1 MRRLGVALLGV
12 PVVGLVY
19 LEAVL
24 RRSTAVR
31 VTLALVFGAV
41 VGLSVVIL
49 AQPSGTSARP
59 QPSLVPLPPAAFTTV
74 LQANLGLRDGVEIR
88 FSRPMSRPA
97 VEAALAV
104 SPATVV
110 HVAWRADGRA
120 MTIRPMPAWEAGTFY
135 RVSVDARA
143 TATDG
148 QPLGEAARAAF
159 VTRGPATIHVG
170 LADGA
175 AGARFGPPVG
185 AGLDPLRPSILVE
198 TSRSTD
204 VEALRSALTLTP
216 ALPLE
221 VAVAGRPA
229 TGSRLGEAATAFV
242 VRPIVALRP
251 GTTYRLDAD
260 AGLSDVDGAAFAP
273 TEALTIRTP
282 SAPRVVRFRPLDG
295 SRNVERDATLSIR
308 FSEAMDPGVTAAA
321 FSATA
326 NGTPVAFAGTRW
338 AEGSTVL
345 VATPATPLPAGAKVE
360 LIVAA
365 TARSADGV
373 ATGRAFGATFAVQ
386 PPPAK
391 KAPTKKAAPKPTP
404 PPAPKPP
411 PPSTGS
417 AGSATWYAVEKY
429 YLRLMNCTRTG
440 GWVTS
445 TGSCSSPGGRNV
457 AALTLSAGI
466 SSKVSRPYAKYLAV
480 HNQCDHFIGG
490 TPGDRLRR
498 AGYTSYRWGENLGC
512 RSGNPYSA
520 VLGSH
525 LYFQSEKSSNGGHY
539 VNLMNALYDRAGIG
553 VWVSAGRV
561 RLVVDLY
568 HP

>member
-1 MRRLGVALLGV
+1 LRRLGVALLGV

-31 VTLALVFGAV
+31 VALAVGLGAV
-41 VGLSVVIL
+41 VGLSVAIL
-49 AQPSGTSARP
+49 ARPSGTSARP
-59 QPSLVPLPPAAFTTV
+59 QPSLAPLPPAAFTTV
-74 LQANLGLRDGVEIR
+74 LQTGLGLRDDVEIR

-104 SPATVV
+104 SPATAV
-110 HVAWRADGRA
+110 HVAWSGDGRA

-135 RVSVDARA
+135 RLSVDARA

-148 QPLGEAARAAF
+148 QPLGETARAAF
-159 VTRGPATIHVG
+159 VTRAPATIH
-170 LADGA
+170 LALTDGA
-175 AGARFGPPVG
+175 APAVRSVEP
-185 AGLDPLRPSILVE
+185 ATDPLRPSIAVR
-198 TSRSTD
+198 TGRSVD
-204 VEALRSALTLTP
+204 LSALRAALTLSP
-216 ALPLE
+216 AVPLE
-221 VAVAGRPA
+221 VAVAGRTA
-229 TGSRLGEAATAFV
+229 TGSRLGEEGTAFV
-242 VRPIVALRP
+242 VRPLVSLRP
-251 GTTYRLDAD
+251 GTTYRLAAA
-260 AGLSDVDGAAFAP
+260 AGLVDVDGAALAP
-273 TEALTIRTP
+273 VPPLTIRTP
-282 SAPRVVRFRPLDG
+282 TTPRVVRFRPLDG
-295 SRNVERDATLSIR
+295 SRNVERDAKLSIR
-308 FSEAMDPGVTAAA
+308 FNEAMDPRATVAA
-321 FSATA
+321 FSATVR
-326 NGTPVAFAGTRW
+326 GTPVALAATHW
-338 AEGSTVL
+338 VEGSTVL
-345 VATPATPLPAGAKVE
+345 VATPAKLLPAGATVH
-360 LIVAA
+360 VVVGGA
-365 TARSADGV
+365 ARSADGV
-373 ATGRAFGATFAVQ
+373 AMARSFSATFVVL
-386 PPPAK
+386 PP
-391 KAPTKKAAPKPTP
+391 PTKK
-404 PPAPKPP
+404 PAPKPVP
-411 PPSTGS
+411 PPVPKPPAPSTGS

-457 AALTLSAGI
+457 APLALSAGI
-466 SSKVSRPYAKYLAV
+466 SSKVSRPYAKVLAV

-512 RSGNPYSA
+512 RSGNPYAA

-525 LYFQSEKSSNGGHY
+525 LYFQSEKSYNGGHY